1 MAYEA
6 TTPASARKRETAGS
20 NLLWFVPLCLIV
32 VAVIIIPVGL
42 LAFENCRSLWRHF
55 TWGLLVS
62 PSFYMFVAL
71 TLTSPVLPIAFLTA
85 IPETFTAS
93 PSQRFIRSLTI
104 LLSIVCVSV
113 VIQIFLWG
121 SYPLGWDSDGTE
133 HLRLIPFFPWPRI
146 PFLRWIWGN

>member
-1 MAYEA
+1 MTHDA
-6 TTPASARKRETAGS
+6 TAPVNSRKRETAGK

-32 VAVIIIPVGL
+32 VAVISFPAGL

-71 TLTSPVLPIAFLTA
+71 TLASPVLPIGFLAA
-85 IPETFTAS
+85 IPETFPAS
-93 PSQRFIRSLTI
+93 PFQRFIRSLTI
-104 LLSIVCVSV
+104 LLSIMCVSA
-113 VIQIFLWG
+113 VIQIVLWG
-121 SYPLGWDSDGTE
+121 SYPLSRDSDGTE
-133 HLRLIPFFPWPRI
+133 HLRLIPFVPWPRI